1 MHKTY
6 CIFTTLF
13 APHVGGQE
21 QFTEHIGCALAR
33 RGNTIIIVT
42 CRIDDESPDMETIYP
57 PEADAVSSD
66 NIMGEVIVVRV
77 ESKRALGGRYPIPKK
92 QALSRVLESLKAS
105 VIDQVIINARF
116 YELSIAGARFAEE
129 IGQRPI
135 IIDHG
140 SAHLTLGNAALD
152 TGVRAIEHAQTKR
165 ILSVPADYYG
175 VSEKSCAWLEHFG
188 IVSKGIIP
196 NAIDAD
202 AFVAAANDAHFREE
216 LGIPSDHVLV
226 SFCGRL
232 CPEKGVTERLGAAE
246 RLARR
251 KDIHFTLAGDGPLR
265 EAVEAAGLDRVHA
278 LGALTPGD
286 VAALLLESDI
296 FCLPTRSEGF
306 STALLEA
313 AACTVC
319 PIITDVGG
327 AHELIPTDQYGTILE
342 NADPETIA
350 SAILKLADDSDLRR
364 TCAENIARRVRENH
378 SWDETARLL
387 EQAAKLASQA

>member
-33 RGNTIIIVT
+33 RGNTVIIVT
-42 CRIDDESPDMETIYP
+42 CRIDDESPDIETIYP
-57 PEADAVSSD
+57 TDADGVSSED
-66 NIMGEVIVVRV
+66 VVGEVIVVRV
-77 ESKRALGGRYPIPKK
+77 ESTRALGGRYPVPKK
-92 QALSRVLESLKAS
+92 QALDRVLESLKESA
-105 VIDQVIINARF
+105 IDQVVINARF
-116 YELSIAGARFAEE
+116 YELSIAGARFAEK

-188 IVSKGIIP
+188 IASKGIIP

-232 CPEKGVTERLGAAE
+232 CPEKGVTELLEAAWRLVGRE
-246 RLARR
+246 
-251 KDIHFTLAGDGPLR
+251 DIHFLLAGDGPLR
-265 EAVEAAGLDRVHA
+265 EAVEASGLDRVHA
-278 LGALTPGD
+278 LGALTPSD

-313 AACTVC
+313 VACKVA
-319 PIITDVGG
+319 PVITDVGG
-327 AHELIPTDQYGTILE
+327 AHELIPSDDFGIILPD
-342 NADPETIA
+342 ADPDAIA
-350 SAILKLADDSDLRR
+350 SSIIRLADDPTFRLS
-364 TCAENIARRVRENH
+364 CAENIARRVRENH

-387 EQAAKLASQA
+387 EQASELASQA